1 MVSYHS
7 KLWRVVSSFG
17 CPQFLLLPNV
27 LDENWLIRAGSHY
40 RRFSRNLFTLE
51 TESVNTPSFLIR
63 PLICEFSKISKSWKK
78 KHQRRLCA
86 SVGQTNFSKSRKI
99 KGARCQS
106 CQQLKK
112 VTPNIDDKVSKVKK
126 RAKFHH
132 LHWRFHCV
140 RFEVTAWTGEIFPFL
155 TTAIKC
161 QEVRSISSFRTWAT
175 PAPSI
180 WSDVSA
186 EQRRVIV
193 TLSWLNKISPL
204 KFPLCD
210 WRLHFHSLKCDRI
223 SSILFLFPVWCSL
236 IFQPDFFKPKRKL
249 VRNAT
254 RP

>member
-40 RRFSRNLFTLE
+40 RRFSRNLFTLG
-51 TESVNTPSFLIR
+51 TESVNTHSFLIR

-126 RAKFHH
+126 S
-132 LHWRFHCV
+132 
-140 RFEVTAWTGEIFPFL
+140 E
-155 TTAIKC
+155 
-161 QEVRSISSFRTWAT
+161 ISSF
-175 PAPSI
+175 
-180 WSDVSA
+180 
-186 EQRRVIV
+186 
-193 TLSWLNKISPL
+193 TLT
-204 KFPLCD
+204 F
-210 WRLHFHSLKCDRI
+210 SLRAVRSYSMDGRD
-223 SSILFLFPVWCSL
+223 FLFPYYGHQMPRSEKYFFVQEPGQHRHPQFGLMWAPNKEESL
-236 IFQPDFFKPKRKL
+236 LPCRDWTKFHRLNFPCVIDACIFSRW
-249 VRNAT
+249 NAT
-254 RP
+254 V

>member
-1 MVSYHS
+1 MNFQ
-7 KLWRVVSSFG
+7 KFQNR
-17 CPQFLLLPNV
+17 
-27 LDENWLIRAGSHY
+27 E
-40 RRFSRNLFTLE
+40 
-51 TESVNTPSFLIR
+51 
-63 PLICEFSKISKSWKK
+63 K

-140 RFEVTAWTGEIFPFL
+140 RFEATAWTGEIFPFL

-180 WSDVSA
+180 WPDVSA
-186 EQRRVIV
+186 EQRRVTV
-193 TLSWLNKISPL
+193 TLSWLNKIFSVWL
-204 KFPLCD
+204 TLAF
-210 WRLHFHSLKCDRI
+210 SLVEMWLYK
-223 SSILFLFPVWCSL
+223 LNL
-236 IFQPDFFKPKRKL
+236 IFISGLMQFDFPARFFQAKTKIGP
-249 VRNAT
+249 
-254 RP
+254 

>member
-1 MVSYHS
+1 MNFQ
-7 KLWRVVSSFG
+7 KFQNREKKNIKDA
-17 CPQFLLLPNV
+17 CV
-27 LDENWLIRAGSHY
+27 LRLG
-40 RRFSRNLFTLE
+40 
-51 TESVNTPSFLIR
+51 R
-63 PLICEFSKISKSWKK
+63 PIFP
-78 KHQRRLCA
+78 
-86 SVGQTNFSKSRKI
+86 KSRKI
-99 KGARCQS
+99 KGARHQS
-106 CQQLKK
+106 CQQLKR

-126 RAKFHH
+126 RAKFLH

-140 RFEVTAWTGEIFPFL
+140 RFEATAWTGEIFPFL

-161 QEVRSISSFRTWAT
+161 QEVRSISFFRTWAT
-175 PAPSI
+175 PTPSI
-180 WSDVSA
+180 WPDVSA

-223 SSILFLFPVWCSL
+223 SSILLLFPVWCSL

>member
-1 MVSYHS
+1 MNFQ
-7 KLWRVVSSFG
+7 KFQNR
-17 CPQFLLLPNV
+17 
-27 LDENWLIRAGSHY
+27 E
-40 RRFSRNLFTLE
+40 
-51 TESVNTPSFLIR
+51 
-63 PLICEFSKISKSWKK
+63 KK

-86 SVGQTNFSKSRKI
+86 SVGQTNSSKSRKI
-99 KGARCQS
+99 KGGRRQS

-140 RFEVTAWTGEIFPFL
+140 RFEATAWTGEIFPFL
-155 TTAIKC
+155 TTAIKY

-180 WSDVSA
+180 WPDVSA

-223 SSILFLFPVWCSL
+223 SSILFFISGLMQFDFPAR
-236 IFQPDFFKPKRKL
+236 FFKPKRKL

>member
-1 MVSYHS
+1 MVSYYS

-140 RFEVTAWTGEIFPFL
+140 RFEATAWTGEIFPFL

-161 QEVRSISSFRTWAT
+161 QEVKGIPSFRNWAIQ
-175 PAPSI
+175 PQFGLLWAPNK
-180 WSDVSA
+180 A
-186 EQRRVIV
+186 NLRVTV
-193 TLSWLNKISPL
+193 TLFGRMASVVTEHNFTAQISLVWLTLAFSLVKMRPRELNFILISGL
-204 KFPLCD
+204 MQLDFPA
-210 WRLHFHSLKCDRI
+210 
-223 SSILFLFPVWCSL
+223 
-236 IFQPDFFKPKRKL
+236 DFFKPK
-249 VRNAT
+249 
-254 RP
+254 